1 VTIPV
6 GNVRGIPISV
16 AVLAR
21 YGADIFLLESLLKI
35 NPKLQL
41 EVDVRDRH
49 SQKCSKY
56 KSLFCYYIVGTASLH
71 SSGV

>member
-1 VTIPV
+1 MTIPV

-21 YGADIFLLESLLKI
+21 YGADIFLLESLVKF

-41 EVDVRDRH
+41 EVDVSDWH
-49 SQKCSKY
+49 T
-56 KSLFCYYIVGTASLH
+56 L
-71 SSGV
+71 